1 MTGYDILR
9 EKLKGQQIVVN
20 TAIDYG
26 EPPKYYSGVVS
37 DILVRDNSRFDII
50 FNKDKPNTGDLF
62 NLHLLCDI
70 QLK

>member
-9 EKLKGQQIVVN
+9 EKLKGKQIVVN

-26 EPPKYYSGVVS
+26 EPPKYYSGFVS
-37 DILVRDNSRFDII
+37 DILVRDNSRFDIV